1 MKIVCSQNEL
11 KTNLS
16 SVSRVVPSRPTH
28 PILGNVLLV
37 ADDRTQ
43 QISLTGYDL
52 NIGIRTSFSAEVID
66 GGKITLPAKLL
77 NDIVS
82 RLLPGEIT
90 LAYEEEDNIDSD
102 IETTTTYKVTLTSAS
117 ANFEIRGMNAEEF
130 PDLPV
135 IDSNNSL
142 DLPIDIL
149 REGLQGTLFAAS
161 SEEIKKVL
169 TGINLSV
176 DKDKLEFAATDSHR
190 LAVVATEIEDCQ
202 ENFTVTI
209 PAKALRELEKM
220 LSGKDKSELVKLS
233 FDESQIIFEIGNQYL
248 TTRKIDEVYPQY
260 DKLIPT
266 QFAIAVTLE
275 RKRLISGLE
284 LVAVLATQN
293 NNLVKFNI
301 DKESEEL
308 LLSVESQDLG
318 SAEQSMPATITINKE
333 SEELLLS
340 VESQDL
346 SSAEQSMLAIITG
359 DGIEIGFNVK
369 YLMDGLKALATKD
382 IQMQLNGDKLPV
394 IFTPLGGLQMTYLVM
409 PVQLR

>member
-37 ADDRTQ
+37 ADDHTQ

-90 LAYEEEDNIDSD
+90 LAYAEDNIDSD
-102 IETTTTYKVTLTSAS
+102 IETITTYKVTLTSAS
-117 ANFEIRGMNAEEF
+117 ANFAIRGMDAEEF

-176 DKDKLEFAATDSHR
+176 DKDRVEFAATDSHR
-190 LAVVATEIEDCQ
+190 LAVVATEIEDSQ

-308 LLSVESQDLG
+308 FLSVESQDLG
-318 SAEQSMPATITINKE
+318 SAEQSMPATITLNKE
-333 SEELLLS
+333 SEEFVLS

-359 DGIEIGFNVK
+359 DRIEIGFNVK
-369 YLMDGLKALATKD
+369 YLMDGLKALATQD

>member
-1 MKIVCSQNEL
+1 MKIVCTPNEL

-16 SVSRVVPSRPTH
+16 LVSRVVPSRPTH

-37 ADDRTQ
+37 ADDRAQ
-43 QISLTGYDL
+43 QINLTGYDL
-52 NIGIRTSFSAEVID
+52 NIGIRTSFSAEVIE

-90 LAYEEEDNIDSD
+90 LAYEEDDSIDSESEA
-102 IETTTTYKVTLTSAS
+102 ETTIAYKVSLISAG
-117 ANFEIRGMNAEEF
+117 ANFEIRGLDAAEF
-130 PDLPV
+130 PDLPE
-135 IDSNNSL
+135 IDANHHSI

-149 REGLQGTLFAAS
+149 SEGLQGTLFAAS
-161 SEEIKKVL
+161 TEEIKKVL

-176 DKDKLEFAATDSHR
+176 NKDRLEFAATDSHR
-190 LAVVATEIEDCQ
+190 LAVVTTEIEATS

-220 LSGKDKSELVKLS
+220 LDKKDKNKLVKLS

-248 TTRKIDEVYPQY
+248 TSRKIDEIYPQY
-260 DKLIPT
+260 EKLIPSKFDIT
-266 QFAIAVTLE
+266 VTLE

-308 LLSVESQDLG
+308 FLSVESQDLG
-318 SAEQSMPATITINKE
+318 SAQQSMSATISGE
-333 SEELLLS
+333 
-340 VESQDL
+340 
-346 SSAEQSMLAIITG
+346 
-359 DGIEIGFNVK
+359 GIEIGFNVK
-369 YLMDGLKALATKD
+369 YLMDGLKALGTND
-382 IQMQLNGDKLPV
+382 IQMQLNGDRLPV
-394 IFTPLGGLQMTYLVM
+394 IFTPLGGVRMTYLVM

>member
-11 KTNLS
+11 KNNLS
-16 SVSRVVPSRPTH
+16 LVSRVVPSRPTH
-28 PILGNVLLV
+28 PVLGNVLLV

-90 LAYEEEDNIDSD
+90 LAYEEGDDNNNGEAD
-102 IETTTTYKVTLTSAS
+102 TTITYQVTLTSAS
-117 ANFEIRGMNAEEF
+117 ANFQIRGLGAEEF

-135 IDSNNSL
+135 IEGDKSL
-142 DLPIDIL
+142 DLPIDTL
-149 REGLQGTLFAAS
+149 SEGLQGTLFAAS
-161 SEEIKKVL
+161 TEEIKKVL
-169 TGINLSV
+169 TGINLCAS
-176 DKDKLEFAATDSHR
+176 KGRLEFAATDSHR
-190 LAVVATEIEDCQ
+190 LAVVSTEIENSQKD
-202 ENFTVTI
+202 FTVTI

-220 LSGKDKSELVKLS
+220 LSGQDKNELVKLY
-233 FDESQIIFEIGNQYL
+233 FDESQIVFEIGDRYL

-260 DKLIPT
+260 EKLIPT
-266 QFAIAVTLE
+266 QFEITVTLE

-284 LVAVLATQN
+284 LVSVLATQN

-308 LLSVESQDLG
+308 FLSVESQDLG
-318 SAEQSMPATITINKE
+318 SAEQSMPAI
-333 SEELLLS
+333 
-340 VESQDL
+340 V
-346 SSAEQSMLAIITG
+346 TG
-359 DGIEIGFNVK
+359 SGIKIGFNVK
-369 YLMDGLKALATKD
+369 YLMDGLKALTTND
-382 IQMQLNGDKLPV
+382 IKMQLNGDRLPV
-394 IFTPLGGLQMTYLVM
+394 IFTPLGDLQMTYLVM
-409 PVQLR
+409 PVQLRD

>member
-11 KTNLS
+11 KNNLS
-16 SVSRVVPSRPTH
+16 LVSRVVPSRPTH
-28 PILGNVLLV
+28 PVLGNVLLV

-90 LAYEEEDNIDSD
+90 LAYQEEDDDSGEAD
-102 IETTTTYKVTLTSAS
+102 TTITYQVTLTSAS
-117 ANFEIRGMNAEEF
+117 ANFEIRGLGAEEF

-135 IDSNNSL
+135 IEGDNSL

-149 REGLQGTLFAAS
+149 SEGLQGTLFAAS
-161 SEEIKKVL
+161 TEEIKKVL
-169 TGINLSV
+169 TGINLCV
-176 DKDKLEFAATDSHR
+176 TKDRLEFAATDSHR
-190 LAVVATEIEDCQ
+190 LAVVSTEIEDCQ
-202 ENFTVTI
+202 KNFTVTI

-220 LSGKDKSELVKLS
+220 LSGQDKNELVKLN
-233 FDESQIIFEIGNQYL
+233 FDESQIVFEIGDRYL

-260 DKLIPT
+260 EKLIPT
-266 QFAIAVTLE
+266 KFEITVTLE

-284 LVAVLATQN
+284 LVSVLATQN

-308 LLSVESQDLG
+308 FLSVESQDLG
-318 SAEQSMPATITINKE
+318 SAEQSMPA
-333 SEELLLS
+333 
-340 VESQDL
+340 Q
-346 SSAEQSMLAIITG
+346 ITG
-359 DGIEIGFNVK
+359 SGIQIGFNVK
-369 YLMDGLKALATKD
+369 YLMDGLKALTTND
-382 IQMQLNGDKLPV
+382 IKMQLNGDRLPV
-394 IFTPLGGLQMTYLVM
+394 IFTPLGDLQMTYLVM
-409 PVQLR
+409 PVQLRD

>member
-90 LAYEEEDNIDSD
+90 LAYAEDNIDND

-117 ANFEIRGMNAEEF
+117 ANFAIRGMDAEEF

-142 DLPIDIL
+142 DLPIDVL

-176 DKDKLEFAATDSHR
+176 DKDRVEFAATDSHR
-190 LAVVATEIEDCQ
+190 LAVVATEIEDSQ

-308 LLSVESQDLG
+308 FLSVESQDLG
-318 SAEQSMPATITINKE
+318 SAEQSMPATITLNKE
-333 SEELLLS
+333 SEEFVLS

-359 DGIEIGFNVK
+359 DRIEIGFNVK
-369 YLMDGLKALATKD
+369 YLMDGLKALATQD

>member
-1 MKIVCSQNEL
+1 MKIVCTPNEL

-16 SVSRVVPSRPTH
+16 LVSRVVPSRPTH

-37 ADDRTQ
+37 ADDRAQ

-52 NIGIRTSFSAEVID
+52 NIGIRTSFSAEVIE

-90 LAYEEEDNIDSD
+90 LAYEEDDSIDTESEA
-102 IETTTTYKVTLTSAS
+102 ETTIAYKVSLTSAG
-117 ANFEIRGMNAEEF
+117 ANFEIRGLDAEEF
-130 PDLPV
+130 PDLPE
-135 IDSNNSL
+135 IEANNHSL

-149 REGLQGTLFAAS
+149 SEGLQGTLFAAS
-161 SEEIKKVL
+161 TEEIKKVL

-176 DKDKLEFAATDSHR
+176 NKDRLEFAATDSHR
-190 LAVVATEIEDCQ
+190 LAVVTTEIETTS

-220 LSGKDKSELVKLS
+220 LDKKDKNKLVKLS

-248 TTRKIDEVYPQY
+248 TSRKIDEVYPQY
-260 DKLIPT
+260 EKLIPSKFDIT
-266 QFAIAVTLE
+266 VTLE

-308 LLSVESQDLG
+308 FLSVESQDLG
-318 SAEQSMPATITINKE
+318 SAQQSMSATISGE
-333 SEELLLS
+333 
-340 VESQDL
+340 
-346 SSAEQSMLAIITG
+346 
-359 DGIEIGFNVK
+359 GIEIGFNVK
-369 YLMDGLKALATKD
+369 YLMDGLKALGTND
-382 IQMQLNGDKLPV
+382 IQMQLNGDRLPV
-394 IFTPLGGLQMTYLVM
+394 IFTPLGGVRMTYLVM

>member
-11 KTNLS
+11 KNNLS
-16 SVSRVVPSRPTH
+16 LVSRVVPSRPTH
-28 PILGNVLLV
+28 PVLGNVLLV

-90 LAYEEEDNIDSD
+90 LAYEEEEEDDSGEAD
-102 IETTTTYKVTLTSAS
+102 TTITYQVTLTSAS
-117 ANFEIRGMNAEEF
+117 ANFEIRGLGAEEF

-135 IDSNNSL
+135 IEGDNSL

-149 REGLQGTLFAAS
+149 SEGLQGTLFAAS
-161 SEEIKKVL
+161 TEEIKKVL
-169 TGINLSV
+169 TGINLCV
-176 DKDKLEFAATDSHR
+176 TKDRLEFAATDSHR
-190 LAVVATEIEDCQ
+190 LAVVSTEIEDCQ
-202 ENFTVTI
+202 KNFTVTI

-220 LSGKDKSELVKLS
+220 LSGQDKNELVKLN
-233 FDESQIIFEIGNQYL
+233 FDESQIVFEIGDRYL

-260 DKLIPT
+260 EKLIPT
-266 QFAIAVTLE
+266 KFEITVTLE

-284 LVAVLATQN
+284 LVSVLATQN

-308 LLSVESQDLG
+308 FLSVESQDLG
-318 SAEQSMPATITINKE
+318 SAEQSMPA
-333 SEELLLS
+333 
-340 VESQDL
+340 Q
-346 SSAEQSMLAIITG
+346 ITG
-359 DGIEIGFNVK
+359 SGIQIGFNVK
-369 YLMDGLKALATKD
+369 YLMDGLKALTTND
-382 IQMQLNGDKLPV
+382 IKMQLNGDRLPV
-394 IFTPLGGLQMTYLVM
+394 IFTPLGDLQMTYLVM
-409 PVQLR
+409 PVQLRD

>member
-1 MKIVCSQNEL
+1 MKIVCTPNEL

-16 SVSRVVPSRPTH
+16 LVSRVVPSRPTH

-37 ADDRTQ
+37 ADDRAQ
-43 QISLTGYDL
+43 QINLTGYDL
-52 NIGIRTSFSAEVID
+52 NIGIRTSFSAEVIE

-90 LAYEEEDNIDSD
+90 LAYEEDDSIDSESEA
-102 IETTTTYKVTLTSAS
+102 ETTIAYKVSLISAG
-117 ANFEIRGMNAEEF
+117 ANFEIRGLDAAEF
-130 PDLPV
+130 PDLPE
-135 IDSNNSL
+135 IDANNHSI

-149 REGLQGTLFAAS
+149 SEGLQGTLFAAS
-161 SEEIKKVL
+161 TEEIKKVL

-176 DKDKLEFAATDSHR
+176 NKDRLEFAATDSHR
-190 LAVVATEIEDCQ
+190 LAVVTTEIEATS

-220 LSGKDKSELVKLS
+220 LDKKDKNKLVKLS

-248 TTRKIDEVYPQY
+248 TSRKIDEIYPQY
-260 DKLIPT
+260 EKLIPSKFDIT
-266 QFAIAVTLE
+266 VTLE

-308 LLSVESQDLG
+308 FLSVESQDLG
-318 SAEQSMPATITINKE
+318 SAQQSMSATISGE
-333 SEELLLS
+333 
-340 VESQDL
+340 
-346 SSAEQSMLAIITG
+346 
-359 DGIEIGFNVK
+359 GIEIGFNVK
-369 YLMDGLKALATKD
+369 YLMDGLKALGTND
-382 IQMQLNGDKLPV
+382 IQMQLNGDRLPV
-394 IFTPLGGLQMTYLVM
+394 IFTPLGGVRMTYLVM